1 MRCIEFFFNYWLTPS
16 TTTLFTTP
24 IIRTVGDFHQWQQ
37 YLSTIITNN
46 PNSGGPGMQLAYRTC
61 LSQSPTLAVPSWTT
75 LSTGGENLS
84 LPGFKGDDIAYGGTI
99 CCWYCVIANSSSI
112 RGHCPLSQS
121 CLGGFKIYSFIGVH
135 LRVVQKLP
143 LPIYLICRYLF
154 SKIYKT
160 INI

>member
-1 MRCIEFFFNYWLTPS
+1 
-16 TTTLFTTP
+16 
-24 IIRTVGDFHQWQQ
+24 
-37 YLSTIITNN
+37 
-46 PNSGGPGMQLAYRTC
+46 MQLAYRTC
-61 LSQSPTLAVPSWTT
+61 LNQSPTLAVPSWTT
-75 LSTGGENLS
+75 LSMGGGNLS
-84 LPGFKGDDIAYGGTI
+84 LPGFKGDGIAYGGTI

-154 SKIYKT
+154 SQIYKT
-160 INI
+160 INIYSATLSNNYHLQHLNIVIHKTLPEAQRTQKLTP

>member
-1 MRCIEFFFNYWLTPS
+1 MR
-16 TTTLFTTP
+16 
-24 IIRTVGDFHQWQQ
+24 
-37 YLSTIITNN
+37 
-46 PNSGGPGMQLAYRTC
+46 LAYRTC
-61 LSQSPTLAVPSWTT
+61 LSRSQTLAVPSWTT

-160 INI
+160 INIYSAILSNTYIVFMKRSKFENNLSWFDQNSTFPVSSVEVFCKPFVLLYISCIM